1 MSEMKQERFDQPH
14 LFDNY
19 LGHQD
24 LELHPLWEKAWI
36 GQDKATFEQV
46 IYDMGADLNY
56 GYEFSICLHRA
67 RTNNK
72 VEHGM
77 RVAFKER
84 TDREWMRDM
93 MDVSDIV
100 RLETRSIVT
109 TGMRLSLNEDRP
121 MDQMMANANLYNYAE
136 SFDDNQQ

>member
-14 LFDNY
+14 LFDQY

-24 LELHPLWEKAWI
+24 LEKHPLWEKAWI
-36 GQDKATFEQV
+36 GQDKEAFEQV
-46 IYDMGADLNY
+46 IYDMGADLKY
-56 GYEFSICLHRA
+56 GYEFSVCLHRA

-77 RVAFKER
+77 RVSFKER
-84 TDREWMRDM
+84 TDKAWMRDQ
-93 MDVSDIV
+93 MDVSDIT

-121 MDQMMANANLYNYAE
+121 AHQMMEVASLYNCAE
-136 SFDDNQQ
+136 GFED